1 MYWVIAG
8 YVRARQPLLGFDSH
22 VDGDGRRRC
31 EVRLAPALVR
41 TRLNPQRPIQGW
53 RYLEAV
59 DAPPDLGLGYAD
71 TGEMPAEMV
80 AELRELGLL

>member
-1 MYWVIAG
+1 MI
-8 YVRARQPLLGFDSH
+8 H
-22 VDGDGRRRC
+22 

-59 DAPPDLGLGYAD
+59 DAPPDLGLGDAD